1 MYTEIIICFYCGCF
15 GTQLLGVSVRA
26 DVPIA
31 IDFLP
36 CFWRSFKG
44 ETLSLDDLQEA
55 DCVTYNLTSKIRSCS
70 TPEEFD
76 ELVAS
81 VLHVRGSTEDGEG
94 PPSTVAASHEG
105 LKFTMTS
112 LDGIEVELCPNAK
125 ETVVE

>member
-1 MYTEIIICFYCGCF
+1 M
-15 GTQLLGVSVRA
+15 QLLGVSVRA

-44 ETLSLDDLQEA
+44 ETLSLDDLREA
-55 DCVTYNLTSKIRSCS
+55 DCVTYNLTSKMLSCS

-81 VLHVRGSTEDGEG
+81 VLHVHGSTEDGEG

-125 ETVVE
+125 ETTVE